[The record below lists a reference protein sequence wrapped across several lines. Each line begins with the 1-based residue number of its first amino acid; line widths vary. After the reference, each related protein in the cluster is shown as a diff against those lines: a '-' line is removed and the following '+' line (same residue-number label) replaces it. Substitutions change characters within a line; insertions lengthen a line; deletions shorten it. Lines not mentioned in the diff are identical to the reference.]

1 MFRLKILGLLAGTVA
16 VLAVSAAPASA
27 WFKAVEKQAK
37 GKVVVT
43 SSGEFVGGEGT
54 AKSVVKCPASEIQG
68 EWSIQT
74 KGQIKQH
81 LKQNG
86 KNPQLLAEEGPH
98 QHIQLKWGTNCVAEI
113 GSTKFKAGEVKLTQC
128 EFQLIQPQKGTG
140 PVTVTAGIVVE
151 CRVKVP
157 TCEIIV
163 PAGMEKQEGS
173 GEGVNVGLNEV
184 KIEKNGTTAIKG
196 AGSVTGIFAQKQVN
210 ALCPLTTNQKAELVG
225 FTFEEIGATLV

>member
-98 QHIQLKWGTNCVAEI
+98 QHIQLKWGTNCIAEI
-113 GSTKFKAGEVKLTQC
+113 GTTKFKAGEIKWSQC

-140 PVTVTAGIVVE
+140 PTTVKAGIVTE
-151 CRVKVP
+151 CRMKMP
-157 TCEIIV
+157 TCEIII
-163 PAGMEKQEGS
+163 PAGMEKEAGS
-173 GEGVNVGLNEV
+173 GEGINVGLNEV

-196 AGSVTGIFAQKQVN
+196 GGSITGIFAQKQVN
-210 ALCPLTTNQKAELVG
+210 ALCSLTTNQKAELVG
-225 FTFEEIGATLV
+225 FEFEEIGSTLV